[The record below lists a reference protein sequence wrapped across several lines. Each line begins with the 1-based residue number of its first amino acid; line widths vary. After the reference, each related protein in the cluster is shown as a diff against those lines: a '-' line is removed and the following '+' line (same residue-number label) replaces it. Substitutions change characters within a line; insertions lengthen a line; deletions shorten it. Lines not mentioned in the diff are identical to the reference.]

1 MVHKLVEMHGGCVEA
16 RSDGPGKG
24 SEFVVRLPLV
34 PQAAAAPAR
43 REAPA
48 ADGRRLA
55 GVRVLVV
62 DDNRDAADSLCI
74 LLGSLGVEAHCAYAG
89 EDARRRLPQLRPD
102 AVVLDIG
109 MPGMDGNEVAR
120 AIRAE
125 AHHDGVLLIA
135 LTGWGQEGDRERT
148 RASGF
153 DHHLTKPVDLAALQ
167 RLLLE
172 CVREGQPAG

>member
-1 MVHKLVEMHGGCVEA
+1 VSETALPA
-16 RSDGPGKG
+16 RP
-24 SEFVVRLPLV
+24 ETP
-34 PQAAAAPAR
+34 APA
-43 REAPA
+43 
-48 ADGRRLA
+48 GRQLA

-89 EDARRRLPQLRPD
+89 DEALRRLPQLRPD
-102 AVVLDIG
+102 VVVLDIG

-125 AHHDGVLLIA
+125 ADHDGVRLIA

-172 CVREGQPAG
+172 CVREGQPAA